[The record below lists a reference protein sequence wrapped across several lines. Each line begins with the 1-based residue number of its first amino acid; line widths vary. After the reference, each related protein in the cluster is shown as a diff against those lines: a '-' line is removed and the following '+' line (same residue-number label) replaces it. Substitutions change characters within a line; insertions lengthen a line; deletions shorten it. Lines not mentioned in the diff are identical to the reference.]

1 MLMST
6 QESNVMTPGL
16 SRTLNVFFMLAIC
29 AILLGAFTVQF
40 AAGELPCPLCLLQ
53 RLAFFGVGF
62 GAMLN
67 VVYGARPRHYGVAL
81 LSAIFGG
88 AVAGRQILLHI
99 APGDPGYGSAFLGL
113 HLYTWS
119 FIAFVGTGAV
129 LAIMLLLDS
138 QFGAAAAF
146 QTSNSESEA
155 NARSAAAR
163 SSLGIFARLAVAL
176 LITIVAA
183 NLICTVLLCGAG
195 PCDGNPTH
203 YQLLSH

>member
-1 MLMST
+1 
-6 QESNVMTPGL
+6 MTPAL
-16 SRTLNVFFMLAIC
+16 SRTLNGVFVLVVC
-29 AILLGAFTVQF
+29 TILLGAFTVQF

-53 RLAFFGVGF
+53 RLAFFGVGL
-62 GAMLN
+62 GATLN
-67 VVYGARPRHYGVAL
+67 LIHGSRPRHYGVAL

-88 AVAGRQILLHI
+88 VVAGRQILLHI

-119 FIAFVGTGAV
+119 FIAFVGTGIV

-138 QFGAAAAF
+138 QFGAASMF
-146 QTSNSESEA
+146 QASPSGSQADPQTGT
-155 NARSAAAR
+155 ARLPLS
-163 SSLGIFARLAVAL
+163 IFARLAVAL

-195 PCDGNPTH
+195 RCDGNPTH

>member
-1 MLMST
+1 
-6 QESNVMTPGL
+6 MTPAL
-16 SRTLNVFFMLAIC
+16 SRTLNTLFVLVVC
-29 AILLGAFTVQF
+29 AILLGAFAVQF

-67 VVYGARPRHYGVAL
+67 AIHGARPRHYGIAL

-99 APGDPGYGSAFLGL
+99 APGDVGYGSAFLGL

-119 FIAFVGTGAV
+119 FVAFVGTGIV
-129 LAIMLLLDS
+129 LAVMLLLDS
-138 QFGAAAAF
+138 QFGE
-146 QTSNSESEA
+146 TSADSQANSG
-155 NARSAAAR
+155 R
-163 SSLGIFARLAVAL
+163 SSLSRFARLAAAL

-195 PCDGNPTH
+195 PCEGNPTH